1 MLLYTRSRTL
11 SLTSLVISSVHDYLG
26 SGSIYSPTRFT
37 FEVLILAYNW
47 LLRGSSRR
55 GPPHCGLHH
64 VRCPLS
70 FQQSAT
76 QGRHS
81 PIRGRTCLY
90 FAFSRSHQPGRS
102 FYPTKV
108 ITNYMAVY
116 RVQLSCTWFIRF
128 YTNPMVPETCVFVI
142 PGRKGTCSLAM
153 VRCHVLLTTYSNPAA
168 PSCML

>member
-11 SLTSLVISSVHDYLG
+11 SLTSLIISSVQDYLG
-26 SGSIYSPTRFT
+26 SALGGGLSVTCLS
-37 FEVLILAYNW
+37 
-47 LLRGSSRR
+47 LRPVSGYRCELFCCMQ
-55 GPPHCGLHH
+55 PHCGLHH

-116 RVQLSCTWFIRF
+116 RGQLSCTWFIRF

-142 PGRKGTCSLAM
+142 PGRKVTCALAV
-153 VRCHVLLTTYSNPAA
+153 VRCHVLPTTYSSPAA
-168 PSCML
+168 LSCML